1 MSRFHGAVAEDP
13 PMTSNLM
20 IFSETSFVIED
31 EAECDVHARETL
43 LDRAMGAGR
52 RRKSS
57 EKLRRGRLP
66 SAGLAFVA
74 RNGAGQVVGSV
85 RLWDVAAGGKSLLL
99 LGPLAV
105 EASSEGKG
113 IGSALMRH
121 AITRAKEQGH
131 GAIILVGDAPYYQ
144 RFGFSAD
151 KTSGLM
157 MPGPVERHR
166 LLGLELKSGYLDQ
179 SAGLL
184 VASGQRSPR
193 RITRDKTRLL
203 QAA

>member
-1 MSRFHGAVAEDP
+1 
-13 PMTSNLM
+13 MTSDLM
-20 IFSETSFVIED
+20 IFSETGFVIED
-31 EAECDVHARETL
+31 EAEGDVLAREAL
-43 LDRAMGAGR
+43 LDRAMGPGR

-66 SAGLAFVA
+66 SAGLAFIA
-74 RNGAGQVVGSV
+74 RNAAGQVVGSV
-85 RLWDVAAGGKSLLL
+85 RLWDVAAGGAPLLL

-105 EASSEGKG
+105 DAACEGKG

-121 AITRAKEQGH
+121 AITRAKERGH
-131 GAIILVGDAPYYQ
+131 GAIVLVGDAPYYQ

-151 KTSGLM
+151 KTGGLM

-166 LLGLELKSGYLDQ
+166 LLGLELVGGCLETS
-179 SAGLL
+179 GLL
-184 VASGQRSPR
+184 VATGRRELRATKSAARSVE
-193 RITRDKTRLL
+193 

>member
-1 MSRFHGAVAEDP
+1 
-13 PMTSNLM
+13 MTSDLM

-31 EAECDVHARETL
+31 EAERDVAAREAM
-43 LDRAMGAGR
+43 LDRAMGPGR

-66 SAGLAFVA
+66 SPGLAFVA

-85 RLWDVAAGGKSLLL
+85 RLWDVAAGSKSLLL

-105 EASSEGKG
+105 DTAVEGQG
-113 IGSALMRH
+113 VGSALMRH
-121 AITRAKEQGH
+121 AITRAKDLGH
-131 GAIILVGDAPYYQ
+131 GAIVLVGDAPYYQ

-151 KTSGLM
+151 KTGGLM

-166 LLGLELKSGYLDQ
+166 LLGLELVEDCLETSV
-179 SAGLL
+179 LL
-184 VASGQRSPR
+184 VATGRRELRAAKAAARSVEH
-193 RITRDKTRLL
+193 
-203 QAA
+203 AA

>member
-1 MSRFHGAVAEDP
+1 
-13 PMTSNLM
+13 MTSDLM

-31 EAECDVHARETL
+31 EANCDVHAREAL
-43 LDRAMGAGR
+43 LDRAMGPGR

-66 SAGLAFVA
+66 SPGLAFVA
-74 RNGAGQVVGSV
+74 RNEAGQVVGSV

-121 AITRAKEQGH
+121 AITRAKAQGH

-144 RFGFSAD
+144 RFGFSAG
-151 KTSGLM
+151 KTGGLM

-166 LLGLELKSGYLDQ
+166 LLGLELVEDYLET
-179 SAGLL
+179 SGLL
-184 VASGQRSPR
+184 VATGRRELRATKTAARSVEH
-193 RITRDKTRLL
+193 
-203 QAA
+203 AA

>member
-1 MSRFHGAVAEDP
+1 
-13 PMTSNLM
+13 MTSDLM

-31 EAECDVHARETL
+31 EAERDVAAREAM
-43 LDRAMGAGR
+43 LDRAMGPGR

-66 SAGLAFVA
+66 SPGLAFVA

-85 RLWDVAAGGKSLLL
+85 RLWDVAAGSKSLLL

-105 EASSEGKG
+105 DTAVEGQG
-113 IGSALMRH
+113 VGSALMRH
-121 AITRAKEQGH
+121 AITRAKDLGH
-131 GAIILVGDAPYYQ
+131 GAIVLVGDAPYYQ

-151 KTSGLM
+151 KTGGLM

-166 LLGLELKSGYLDQ
+166 LLGLELVEDCLETS
-179 SAGLL
+179 GLL
-184 VASGQRSPR
+184 VATGRRELRAAKAAARSVEH
-193 RITRDKTRLL
+193 
-203 QAA
+203 AA

>member
-1 MSRFHGAVAEDP
+1 
-13 PMTSNLM
+13 MTSDLM

-31 EAECDVHARETL
+31 EAERDVAAREAM
-43 LDRAMGAGR
+43 LDRAMGPGR

-66 SAGLAFVA
+66 SPGLAFVA

-105 EASSEGKG
+105 DTAVEGQG
-113 IGSALMRH
+113 VGSALMRH
-121 AITRAKEQGH
+121 AITRAKDLGH
-131 GAIILVGDAPYYQ
+131 GAIVLVGDAPYYQ

-151 KTSGLM
+151 KTGGLM

-166 LLGLELKSGYLDQ
+166 LLGLELVEDCLETS
-179 SAGLL
+179 GLL
-184 VASGQRSPR
+184 VATGRRELRAAKAAARSVEH
-193 RITRDKTRLL
+193 
-203 QAA
+203 AA